1 LDKFKFL
8 DTLFLTSSTVDGLVF
23 DTNTTRTDRNLK
35 DTFLCVGGG
44 RAFNPDYFSLEQQ
57 PFPEE

>member
-1 LDKFKFL
+1 LDIFKFL
-8 DTLFLTSSTVDGLVF
+8 DTLFLTSSTVDGVVF
-23 DTNTTRTDRNLK
+23 DTTRTDRNLK